1 MIVALVISVA
11 AAVYIL
17 YTVVTMRNR
26 ERAGVFPNPPRRSRV
41 PARPKDIV
49 NPEFR
54 FDDPPPGDDR

>member
-1 MIVALVISVA
+1 MIVALVISIV

-26 ERAGVFPNPPRRSRV
+26 ERAGVFPNPPRRRG
-41 PARPKDIV
+41 PAQPKSVV